1 MQHKLLPFFIGASML
16 AFTSCSKSNK
26 DDTQTNSDATLELKV
41 MTDFANVVANP
52 DYTDLQNKAGLLKT
66 AVTTLVATPTDAN
79 LLAAQTA
86 WKNTRAPWEA
96 CEGFLFGPVEDY
108 NYDPTMDSWPVDKNE
123 LDAILASNNQLGLT
137 DIDALSDTQKG
148 FHAIEYIIF
157 GLGGT
162 QKAANIT
169 AREKLYLTSLT
180 QSLYNTTVQL
190 QTSWATSGG
199 NYTKQVITA
208 GSGSTVFTSRKD
220 LFVALVGSMADICDE
235 VSTSKMQTPLVAQD
249 SLQDESA
256 FSHNSVA
263 DFKNNITGIY
273 NAYMCTYNG
282 ATGTGLNQI
291 VAAKNAALD
300 LKLRTQ
306 MLAAIASFSTIT
318 TTYEKAIYTN
328 QSQIKAVQATINTL
342 HDSLDGDLKTFINTN
357 IKD

>member
-1 MQHKLLPFFIGASML
+1 MKHKLLPVLIGASIFAL
-16 AFTSCSKSNK
+16 TSCSKSNK
-26 DDTQTNSDATLELKV
+26 DDVQTNDATLEVKV
-41 MTDFANVVANP
+41 ITDFANVLANP
-52 DYTDLQNKAGLLKT
+52 DYVDLQTKASVLNT
-66 AVTTLVATPTDAN
+66 SVATFVATPTDAN

-96 CEGFLFGPVEDY
+96 CEGFLFGPVEDN

-123 LDAILASNNQLGLT
+123 LDALLASNNPLGVS
-137 DIDALSDTQKG
+137 DINSLSETQKG

-169 AREKLYLTSLT
+169 TRQKIYLTSLT
-180 QSLYNTTVQL
+180 QSLYNTTQQL
-190 QTSWATSGG
+190 VNSWAASGG
-199 NYTKQVITA
+199 NYTKQVTTA
-208 GSGSTVFTSRKD
+208 GSGSTTFATRQA

-235 VSTSKMQTPLVAQD
+235 VSASKMQTPLLAQD

-256 FSHNSVA
+256 FSHNSIA

-291 VAAKNAALD
+291 VAAKNASLD
-300 LKLRTQ
+300 LKLQTQ
-306 MLAAIASFSTIT
+306 MKAAIASFSTIT
-318 TTYEKAIYTN
+318 TTYEKAIYTQ
-328 QSQIKAVQATINTL
+328 QSQVKAVQATINTL
-342 HDSLDGDLKTFINTN
+342 HDSLDGDLKTFVTTN

>member
-1 MQHKLLPFFIGASML
+1 MKNNLLSLLTCAAVL
-16 AFTSCSKSNK
+16 AFSSCSKSSK
-26 DDTQTNSDATLELKV
+26 DDVQTTDATLETKV
-41 MTDFANVVANP
+41 ITDFTSVVANP
-52 DYTDLQNKAGLLKT
+52 DYTDLQAKASLLNT

-96 CEGFLFGPVEDY
+96 CEGFLFGPVEDF

-123 LDAILASNNQLGLT
+123 LDAILASNNALGVT
-137 DIDALSDTQKG
+137 DVNALQDTQKG

-169 AREKLYLTSLT
+169 AREKIYLTSLT
-180 QSLYNTTVQL
+180 QSLYNTATQL
-190 QTSWATSGG
+190 QNSWSASGG
-199 NYTKQVITA
+199 NYTKQVTTA
-208 GSGSTVFTSRKD
+208 GSGSTVFASRKD
-220 LFVALVGSMADICDE
+220 LFIALVGSMADICNE

-256 FSHNSVA
+256 FSHNSIA

-282 ATGTGLNQI
+282 ATGTGLNQL

-306 MLAAIASFSTIT
+306 MQAAIASFSTIT

-328 QSQIKAVQATINTL
+328 QSQVKAVQAAINTL
-342 HDSLDGDLKTFINTN
+342 HDSLDGDLTTFVNTN

>member
-1 MQHKLLPFFIGASML
+1 MKIKLLPVLIGVSIIALS
-16 AFTSCSKSNK
+16 SCSKSDKN
-26 DDTQTNSDATLELKV
+26 DAQPDAATVEAKV
-41 MTDFANVVANP
+41 ITDFANVLANP
-52 DYTDLQNKAGLLKT
+52 NYTDLQAKAAILNAAVNT
-66 AVTTLVATPTDAN
+66 FVTTSTDAN
-79 LLAAQTA
+79 LLAVQTA
-86 WKNTRAPWEA
+86 WRNTRAPWEA
-96 CEGFLFGPVEDY
+96 CEGFLFGPVEDS

-123 LDAILASNNQLGLT
+123 LDGILAGSNPLSVT
-137 DIDALSDTQKG
+137 DIDGLQDTQKG
-148 FHAIEYIIF
+148 FHAIEYIVF

-169 AREKLYLTSLT
+169 ARQKVYLTSLT
-180 QSLYNTTVQL
+180 QSLYNTTAQL
-190 QTSWATSGG
+190 QASWSVSGG

-208 GSGSTVFTSRKD
+208 GNGSTVYATRKD
-220 LFVALVGSMADICDE
+220 LLIALVGSMADICDE
-235 VSTSKMQTPLVAQD
+235 VSTSKMETPLVAQD

-282 ATGTGLNQI
+282 TSGTGLNTL
-291 VAAKNAALD
+291 VAAKNASLD

-306 MLAAIASFSTIT
+306 MQAAIASFSTIT
-318 TTYEKAIYTN
+318 LTYEKAIYTQ

-342 HDSLDGDLKTFINTN
+342 HDTLDGDLRDFINTN